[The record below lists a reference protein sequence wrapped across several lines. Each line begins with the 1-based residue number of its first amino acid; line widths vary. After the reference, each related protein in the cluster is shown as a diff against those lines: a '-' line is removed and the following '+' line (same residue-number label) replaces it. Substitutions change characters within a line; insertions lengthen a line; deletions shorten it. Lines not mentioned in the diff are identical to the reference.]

1 MRHGL
6 NKLLFLFLIE
16 LREFKLTVV
25 HDVSLK
31 AKTSLSVFRSYCLIH
46 IKLTDLSME
55 ADLDSPLYIFL
66 L

>member
-16 LREFKLTVV
+16 LRELKLTVV
-25 HDVSLK
+25 HNVSLK
-31 AKTSLSVFRSYCLIH
+31 AKTSLSFLCQINV
-46 IKLTDLSME
+46 KLTDLTME

>member
-31 AKTSLSVFRSYCLIH
+31 ANFSCCQIN